1 MKALVSVG
9 GHDLPE
15 PSEYEANTAT
25 LVDSARNVKG
35 YVIGSVIREDVAK
48 VSLTWK
54 FLTVKQWADIN
65 KCFLSKYGGKFY
77 CNVTF
82 FCQNTGNWETRK
94 MYVSDRTANIFRRD
108 EKTGAIK
115 GYVNPKLSLVEV

>member
-1 MKALVSVG
+1 MKALVTVG
-9 GHDLPE
+9 GFDFPE

-35 YVIGSVIREDVAK
+35 YVVGAVIREDVAK

-82 FCQNTGNWETRK
+82 FNQNTGSWETRK
-94 MYVSDRTANIFRRD
+94 MYVSDRTAGIFRRD
-108 EKTGAIK
+108 SKGTVK